1 MRSIAMPI
9 PAAPGARRARRLPLA
24 RSRIGLAA
32 LIGLAATAAVP
43 AAEPESPSRVRL
55 QSPALAVE
63 VSPRLGGR
71 MLHLSLPGAPNLLLE
86 GEAVHSQP
94 DPRVEADGQNIPY
107 LGHEVWVGPQADW
120 WKFQTVNAARRKAG
134 AIWPP
139 DPWLAHGRT
148 RVLEQGGSRLVLE
161 GAESPV
167 SGVQLV
173 QSFNLAPDRA
183 ALEHVVEMRSIRKQP
198 VSRDI
203 WFNSRV
209 PPQTRVYVPV
219 APDGSGVRVRSDTGD
234 GYDALATR
242 TADGLF
248 SLELLPPGEG
258 LLGRRGKVFIQPQAG
273 WIAGFNAGQAF
284 VIHFE
289 HQPLERIHPDQG
301 QVELY
306 LDWRPDQAYPS
317 MMELEVHAPYTTLEP
332 GASTSARQWWIVRR
346 YDGPDRRDAQ
356 VAFLRRMLDEAGIE

>member
-1 MRSIAMPI
+1 MRS
-9 PAAPGARRARRLPLA
+9 RARAVLLA
-24 RSRIGLAA
+24 MILGP
-32 LIGLAATAAVP
+32 ATAVAV
-43 AAEPESPSRVRL
+43 AAEPVPARVRL
-55 QSPALAVE
+55 ESSGLHME

-71 MLHLSLPGAPNLLLE
+71 MLHLSLPGAPNLLLV
-86 GEAVHSQP
+86 GETVDSQP
-94 DPRVEADGQNIPY
+94 DPKVSASADNIPY
-107 LGHEVWVGPQADW
+107 MGHEVWTGPQSQW
-120 WKFQTVNAARRKAG
+120 WTGQALNPARRKA
-134 AIWPP
+134 AAVWPP
-139 DPWLAHGRT
+139 DPWLSHAPAK
-148 RVLEQGGSRLVLE
+148 VLDQGDTHLVVE
-161 GAESPV
+161 GAASPV

-173 QSFNLAPDRA
+173 QAFSLAHERA
-183 ALEHVVEMRSIRKQP
+183 ELAVEMRNIRKEP

-219 APDGSGVRVRSDTGD
+219 AADGSGVRVRSDTDG
-234 GYDALATR
+234 GYDALVTR
-242 TADGLF
+242 SDDGLF

-258 LLGRRGKVFIQPQAG
+258 LLGRRGKVFIQPEAG

-289 HQPLERIHPDQG
+289 KQPAERIHPEQG

-306 LDWRPDQAYPS
+306 LDWRPDPAYPS
-317 MMELEVHAPYTTLEP
+317 LMELEVHAPYVALDPGQSTT
-332 GASTSARQWWIVRR
+332 AREWWIVRR

>member
-1 MRSIAMPI
+1 MRKS
-9 PAAPGARRARRLPLA
+9 L
-24 RSRIGLAA
+24 LAA
-32 LIGLAATAAVP
+32 LLGAASLAAV
-43 AAEPESPSRVRL
+43 AAEPPVPLRMRL
-55 QSPALAVE
+55 QGPALQMD

-71 MLHLSLPGAPNLLLE
+71 ILHLSLPGAPNLLLE
-86 GEAVHSQP
+86 GPAVQAEP
-94 DPRVEADGQNIPY
+94 DPQVRADGDNIPY
-107 LGHEVWVGPQADW
+107 LGHEVWVGPQSEW
-120 WKFQTVNAARRKAG
+120 WTHQALNPARRKAG

-139 DPWLAHGRT
+139 DPWLAHAPAK
-148 RVLEQGGSRLVLE
+148 VLEQGDARLVVE
-161 GAESPV
+161 GVASPV
-167 SGVQLV
+167 SGVQLT
-173 QSFNLAPDRA
+173 QSFNLAHDRA
-183 ALEHVVEMRSIRKQP
+183 ELVVDMRNIRKEP
-198 VSRDI
+198 VARDI

-219 APDGSGVRVRSDTGD
+219 AADGSGVRVRSDTDG
-234 GYDALATR
+234 GYDALVSR
-242 TADGLF
+242 SDDGLF

-289 HQPLERIHPDQG
+289 KQPLERIHPEQG

-306 LDWRPDQAYPS
+306 LDWRPDPAYPS
-317 MMELEVHAPYTTLEP
+317 LMELEVHAPYVALEP
-332 GASTSARQWWIVRR
+332 GQSTSARQWWIVRR

>member
-1 MRSIAMPI
+1 MPET
-9 PAAPGARRARRLPLA
+9 RLHVRKSL
-24 RSRIGLAA
+24 LAA
-32 LIGLAATAAVP
+32 LLGAASLAAV
-43 AAEPESPSRVRL
+43 AAEPPVPLRMRL
-55 QSPALAVE
+55 QGPALQMD

-71 MLHLSLPGAPNLLLE
+71 ILHLSLPGAPNLLLD
-86 GEAVHSQP
+86 GPAVQAEP
-94 DPRVEADGQNIPY
+94 DPQVRADGDNIPY
-107 LGHEVWVGPQADW
+107 LGHEVWVGPQSEW
-120 WKFQTVNAARRKAG
+120 WTHQALNPARRKAG

-139 DPWLAHGRT
+139 DPWLAHAPAK
-148 RVLEQGGSRLVLE
+148 VLEQGDARLVVE
-161 GAESPV
+161 GAASPV
-167 SGVQLV
+167 SGVQLT
-173 QSFNLAPDRA
+173 QSFNLAHDRA
-183 ALEHVVEMRSIRKQP
+183 ELVVDMRNIRKEP
-198 VSRDI
+198 VARDI

-219 APDGSGVRVRSDTGD
+219 AADGSGVRVRSDTDG
-234 GYDALATR
+234 GYDALVSR
-242 TADGLF
+242 SDDGLF

-289 HQPLERIHPDQG
+289 KQPLERIHPEQG

-306 LDWRPDQAYPS
+306 LDWRPDPAYPS
-317 MMELEVHAPYTTLEP
+317 LMELEVHAPYVALEP
-332 GASTSARQWWIVRR
+332 GQSTSARQWWIVRR

>member
-1 MRSIAMPI
+1 MRKS
-9 PAAPGARRARRLPLA
+9 L
-24 RSRIGLAA
+24 LAA
-32 LIGLAATAAVP
+32 LLGAASLAAV
-43 AAEPESPSRVRL
+43 AAEPPVPLRMRL
-55 QSPALAVE
+55 QGPALQMD

-71 MLHLSLPGAPNLLLE
+71 ILHLSLPGAPNLLLE
-86 GEAVHSQP
+86 GPAVQAEP
-94 DPRVEADGQNIPY
+94 DPQVRADGDNIPY
-107 LGHEVWVGPQADW
+107 LGHEVWVGPQSEW
-120 WKFQTVNAARRKAG
+120 WTHQALNPARRKAG

-139 DPWLAHGRT
+139 DPWLAHAPAK
-148 RVLEQGGSRLVLE
+148 VLEQGDARLVVE
-161 GAESPV
+161 GAASPV
-167 SGVQLV
+167 SGVQLT
-173 QSFNLAPDRA
+173 QSFNLAHDRA
-183 ALEHVVEMRSIRKQP
+183 ELVVDMRNIRKEP
-198 VSRDI
+198 VARDI

-219 APDGSGVRVRSDTGD
+219 AADGSGVRVRSDTDG
-234 GYDALATR
+234 GYDALVSR
-242 TADGLF
+242 SDDGLF

-289 HQPLERIHPDQG
+289 KQPLERIHPEQG

-306 LDWRPDQAYPS
+306 LDWRPDPAYPS
-317 MMELEVHAPYTTLEP
+317 LMELEVHAPYVALEP
-332 GASTSARQWWIVRR
+332 GQSTSARQWWIVRR

>member
-1 MRSIAMPI
+1 MPET
-9 PAAPGARRARRLPLA
+9 RLHVRKSL
-24 RSRIGLAA
+24 LAA
-32 LIGLAATAAVP
+32 LLGAASLAAV
-43 AAEPESPSRVRL
+43 AAEPPVPLRMRL
-55 QSPALAVE
+55 QGPALQMD

-71 MLHLSLPGAPNLLLE
+71 ILHLSLPGAPNLLLE
-86 GEAVHSQP
+86 GPAVQSEP
-94 DPRVEADGQNIPY
+94 DPQVRADGDNIPY
-107 LGHEVWVGPQADW
+107 LGHEVWVGPQSEW
-120 WKFQTVNAARRKAG
+120 WTHQVLNPARRKAG

-139 DPWLAHGRT
+139 DPWLAHAPAK
-148 RVLEQGGSRLVLE
+148 VLEQGDARLVVE
-161 GAESPV
+161 GAASPV
-167 SGVQLV
+167 SGVQLT
-173 QSFNLAPDRA
+173 QSFNLAHDRA
-183 ALEHVVEMRSIRKQP
+183 ELVVDMRNIRKEP
-198 VSRDI
+198 VARDI

-219 APDGSGVRVRSDTGD
+219 AADGSGVRVRSDTDG
-234 GYDALATR
+234 GYDALVSR
-242 TADGLF
+242 SDDGLF

-289 HQPLERIHPDQG
+289 KQPLERIHPEQG

-306 LDWRPDQAYPS
+306 LDWRPDPAYPS
-317 MMELEVHAPYTTLEP
+317 LMELEVHAPYVALEP
-332 GASTSARQWWIVRR
+332 GQSTSARQWWIVRR

>member
-1 MRSIAMPI
+1 MPET
-9 PAAPGARRARRLPLA
+9 RLHVRKSL
-24 RSRIGLAA
+24 LAA
-32 LIGLAATAAVP
+32 LLGAASLAAV
-43 AAEPESPSRVRL
+43 AAEPPVPLRMRL
-55 QSPALAVE
+55 QGPALQMD

-71 MLHLSLPGAPNLLLE
+71 ILHLSLPGAPNLLLE
-86 GEAVHSQP
+86 GPAVQAEP
-94 DPRVEADGQNIPY
+94 DPQVRADGDNIPY
-107 LGHEVWVGPQADW
+107 LGHEVWVGPQSEW
-120 WKFQTVNAARRKAG
+120 WTHQALNPARRKAG

-139 DPWLAHGRT
+139 DPWLAHAPAK
-148 RVLEQGGSRLVLE
+148 VLEQGDARLVVE
-161 GAESPV
+161 GAASPV
-167 SGVQLV
+167 SGVQLT
-173 QSFNLAPDRA
+173 QSFNLAHDRA
-183 ALEHVVEMRSIRKQP
+183 ELVVDMRNIRKEP
-198 VSRDI
+198 VARDI

-219 APDGSGVRVRSDTGD
+219 AADGSGVRVRSDTDG
-234 GYDALATR
+234 GYDALVSR
-242 TADGLF
+242 SDDGLF

-289 HQPLERIHPDQG
+289 KQPLERIHPEQG

-306 LDWRPDQAYPS
+306 LDWRPDPAYPS
-317 MMELEVHAPYTTLEP
+317 LMELEVHAPYVALEP
-332 GASTSARQWWIVRR
+332 GQSTSARQWWIVRR